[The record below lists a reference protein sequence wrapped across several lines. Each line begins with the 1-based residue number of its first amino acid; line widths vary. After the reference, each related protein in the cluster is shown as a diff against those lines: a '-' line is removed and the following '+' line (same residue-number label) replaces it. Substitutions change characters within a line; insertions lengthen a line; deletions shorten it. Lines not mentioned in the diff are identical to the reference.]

1 MVEIISFPKNDDDTL
16 SYTFNNITNIFEL
29 KKVLAEKTNK
39 QVGDIFIYSVEI
51 PNINY
56 ENHNKISN
64 DNDKFYYK
72 ILSNRC
78 ACCVKKSTMITG
90 DCKYCSCH
98 YCNVHRLPESHCCIG
113 LDKCKSDSFQD
124 NYNKTINGKCVKS
137 QIEVL

>member
-1 MVEIISFPKNDDDTL
+1 MVEIISFPKNDADTL
-16 SYTFNNITNIFEL
+16 SYTFNNITNIFVL
-29 KKVLAEKTNK
+29 KKVLADKINK
-39 QVGDIFIYSVEI
+39 QVGEIFIYSIEI

-64 DNDKFYYK
+64 NNDKFYYK

-98 YCNVHRLPESHCCIG
+98 YCNIHRLPEIHACPC
-113 LDKCKSDSFQD
+113 LEKCKSTSFQE
-124 NYNKTINGKCVKS
+124 NYNRVISQKCVLEQIKS
-137 QIEVL
+137 I